1 MVAAPGEERAMSG
14 IEIRE
19 VTTEDAGAVY
29 ALACELADAVGDSP
43 PDEEAVRER
52 LKELL
57 ETPQAHT
64 LVAEDEKEV
73 VGVISI
79 WIKPDLAHGD
89 TVVEMPML
97 VVSKKNRRS
106 GVGKLLVEEARERA
120 SEYGARLIELVATY
134 DNAVARDFYRSLGF
148 VETEHL
154 SLEFMGDLEDP
165 PQSEEE

>member
-1 MVAAPGEERAMSG
+1 MAG

-19 VTTEDAGAVY
+19 ARAEDAGAVC

-43 PDEEAVRER
+43 PDEEAVRKR

-57 ETPQAHT
+57 ETPRAHT
-64 LVAEDEKEV
+64 LVAEDESEV
-73 VGVISI
+73 VGVVSI
-79 WIKPDLAHGD
+79 WVKPDLAHGD

-106 GVGKLLVEEARERA
+106 GVGKLLLGEARERA
-120 SEYGARLIELVATY
+120 SEYGASLIELVATH
-134 DNAVARDFYRSLGF
+134 DNAAARDFYRSLGF
-148 VETEHL
+148 VETEHV